1 MNSISLKKWTLS
13 TFLGWLLSVVFI
25 LILSGIFDGLGI
37 EGYQFYLG
45 ISVGLGV
52 GLTQWLRLR
61 KYSSISIKWVWYTAL
76 GAGLPFLIF
85 DLLKIYGHINFGERY
100 LLYSVSVAGLSVG
113 IMQYLLLKPYSP
125 QAINWIPVSLVGWVC
140 SALTVI
146 AINSSMQYIKQ
157 PLLGFIVNLSLILS
171 GGIVLGLI
179 TGSSIAKTKFVK
191 NA

>member
-1 MNSISLKKWTLS
+1 MDNISLKKWTLS

-61 KYSSISIKWVWYTAL
+61 KYSSIGIKWTWYTAL
-76 GAGLPFLIF
+76 GAGIPFLIF

-113 IMQYLLLKPYSP
+113 IMQYLLLRPYS
-125 QAINWIPVSLVGWVC
+125 QKAINWIPLSLIGWIC
-140 SALTVI
+140 AALTVLG
-146 AINSSMQYIKQ
+146 INSSMQHIKQ
-157 PLLGFIVNLSLILS
+157 PLLGLIVNLSLILA

-179 TGSSIAKTKFVK
+179 TGSFISKLNLSKQ
-191 NA
+191 

>member
-1 MNSISLKKWTLS
+1 MNTISLKKWTLS

-25 LILSGIFDGLGI
+25 LILSGIFDALGI

-61 KYSSISIKWVWYTAL
+61 KYSSIGIKWAWYTAL
-76 GAGLPFLIF
+76 GAGIPFLIF
-85 DLLKIYGHINFGERY
+85 DLLKLYGHVNFGDRY
-100 LLYSVSVAGLSVG
+100 LLYSVSVAGISVG

-125 QAINWIPVSLVGWVC
+125 KAINWIPLSLVGWIC
-140 SALTVI
+140 AGLTVLG
-146 AINSSMQYIKQ
+146 INSSMHYIKQ
-157 PLLGFIVNLSLILS
+157 PLLGLIVNLSLILA

-179 TGSSIAKTKFVK
+179 TGSFIAKTKFVK

>member
-61 KYSSISIKWVWYTAL
+61 KYSSIGIKWVWYTAL

-85 DLLKIYGHINFGERY
+85 DLVKIYGHVDFGERY
-100 LLYSVSVAGLSVG
+100 LLYSVSVGGLSVG

-125 QAINWIPVSLVGWVC
+125 KAINWIPLSLIGWVC
-140 SALTVI
+140 AALTVT
-146 AINSSMQYIKQ
+146 AINSSMEYIKQ
-157 PLLGFIVNLSLILS
+157 PLLGFIVNLSLILA

-179 TGSSIAKTKFVK
+179 TGSFIAKTKFVK

>member
-1 MNSISLKKWTLS
+1 MNTISLKKWTLS

-61 KYSSISIKWVWYTAL
+61 KYSSIGIKWVWYTAL

-85 DLLKIYGHINFGERY
+85 DLLKLYGHVNFGERY
-100 LLYSVSVAGLSVG
+100 LLYSVSVAGISVG
-113 IMQYLLLKPYSP
+113 IMQYLLLKPYSTK
-125 QAINWIPVSLVGWVC
+125 AINWIPLSLVGWVC
-140 SALTVI
+140 AALTVL
-146 AINSSMQYIKQ
+146 ALDYTKQVSSNPMIG
-157 PLLGFIVNLSLILS
+157 LVMNLALILG

-179 TGSSIAKTKFVK
+179 TGSFIAKTKFVK

>member
-45 ISVGLGV
+45 ISVGMGV
-52 GLTQWLRLR
+52 GLTQWLRLK
-61 KYSSISIKWVWYTAL
+61 KYSSIGIKWVWYTAL

-85 DLLKIYGHINFGERY
+85 DLLKIYGHINFGDRY

-113 IMQYLLLKPYSP
+113 ITQYLLLKPYSSK
-125 QAINWIPVSLVGWVC
+125 AINWIPLSLIGWVC
-140 SALTVI
+140 AALTVLALDYTKLI
-146 AINSSMQYIKQ
+146 SSSPMIG
-157 PLLGFIVNLSLILS
+157 LVLNLSLIL
-171 GGIVLGLI
+171 GGGAVLGLI
-179 TGSSIAKTKFVK
+179 TGSFIAKTTFVK
-191 NA
+191 NP

>member
-1 MNSISLKKWTLS
+1 MNSISLKKWTIS

-52 GLTQWLRLR
+52 GLTQWLRLK
-61 KYSSISIKWVWYTAL
+61 KYSSIDIKWVWYTAL

-113 IMQYLLLKPYSP
+113 IMQYLLLKPYSSK
-125 QAINWIPVSLVGWVC
+125 AVSWIPLSLVGWVC
-140 SALTVI
+140 AALTVI

-157 PLLGFIVNLSLILS
+157 PLLGFIVNLSLILA
-171 GGIVLGLI
+171 GGLVLGLI
-179 TGSSIAKTKFVK
+179 TGIFVSKVHFTK
-191 NA
+191 A

>member
-1 MNSISLKKWTLS
+1 MNTISLKKWTLS

-61 KYSSISIKWVWYTAL
+61 KYSSIGIKWVLYTAL

-85 DLLKIYGHINFGERY
+85 DLLKLYGHVNFGERY
-100 LLYSVSVAGLSVG
+100 LLYSVSVAGISVG
-113 IMQYLLLKPYSP
+113 IMQYQLLKTYSP
-125 QAINWIPVSLVGWVC
+125 KAINWIPLSLVGWIC
-140 SALTVI
+140 AALTVLG
-146 AINSSMQYIKQ
+146 INSSMQYIKQ
-157 PLLGFIVNLSLILS
+157 PLLGLIVNLSLILA

-179 TGSSIAKTKFVK
+179 TGSFIAKTKFVK

>member
-1 MNSISLKKWTLS
+1 MNTISLKKWTLS

-61 KYSSISIKWVWYTAL
+61 KYSSIGIKWAWYTAL

-85 DLLKIYGHINFGERY
+85 DLVKIYGHVDFGERY

-125 QAINWIPVSLVGWVC
+125 KAINWIPLSFVGWVC
-140 SALTVI
+140 AALTVLG
-146 AINSSMQYIKQ
+146 INSSMQHIKQ
-157 PLLGFIVNLSLILS
+157 PLLGFIVNLSLILA

-179 TGSSIAKTKFVK
+179 TGSFIAKTKFVK

>member
-1 MNSISLKKWTLS
+1 MNTISLKKWTLS

-61 KYSSISIKWVWYTAL
+61 KYSSIGIKWAWYTAL

-85 DLLKIYGHINFGERY
+85 DLVKIYGHVDFGERY

-125 QAINWIPVSLVGWVC
+125 KAINWIPLSLIGWVC
-140 SALTVI
+140 AALTVLG
-146 AINSSMQYIKQ
+146 INSSMQHIKQ
-157 PLLGFIVNLSLILS
+157 PLLGFIVNLSLILA

-179 TGSSIAKTKFVK
+179 TGSFIAKTKFVK

>member
-1 MNSISLKKWTLS
+1 MNTISLKKWTLS
-13 TFLGWLLSVVFI
+13 TFLGWLLSVLFI

-61 KYSSISIKWVWYTAL
+61 RNSDIGIKWAWYTAL

-85 DLLKIYGHINFGERY
+85 DLVKIYGHINFGDRY

-113 IMQYLLLKPYSP
+113 IMQYLLLKTYSSK
-125 QAINWIPVSLVGWVC
+125 AINWIPLSLVGWIC
-140 SALTVI
+140 AALTVLG
-146 AINSSMQYIKQ
+146 INSSMQYIKQ
-157 PLLGFIVNLSLILS
+157 PLLGLIVNLSLILA
-171 GGIVLGLI
+171 GGIVLGII
-179 TGSSIAKTKFVK
+179 TGSFISKVNLNKQS
-191 NA
+191 

>member
-1 MNSISLKKWTLS
+1 MNTISLKKWTLS

-61 KYSSISIKWVWYTAL
+61 KYSSIGIKWVWYTAL

-85 DLLKIYGHINFGERY
+85 DLVKIYGHVDFGERY

-113 IMQYLLLKPYSP
+113 IMQYLLLKPYSTK
-125 QAINWIPVSLVGWVC
+125 AINWIPLSFVGWIC
-140 SALTVI
+140 AALTVLG
-146 AINSSMQYIKQ
+146 INSSMRYIKQ
-157 PLLGFIVNLSLILS
+157 PLLGLIVNLSLILAS
-171 GGIVLGLI
+171 GIVLGLI
-179 TGSSIAKTKFVK
+179 TGSFIAKTKFVK

>member
-45 ISVGLGV
+45 ISVGMGV
-52 GLTQWLRLR
+52 GLTQWLRLK
-61 KYSSISIKWVWYTAL
+61 KYSSIGIKWVWYTAL

-113 IMQYLLLKPYSP
+113 ALQHLLLKPYTTK
-125 QAINWIPVSLVGWVC
+125 AANWIPLSLIGWVC
-140 SALTVI
+140 AALTVL
-146 AINSSMQYIKQ
+146 ALDYTKHVSSNPMIG
-157 PLLGFIVNLSLILS
+157 LVLNLSLIL
-171 GGIVLGLI
+171 GGGAVLGLI
-179 TGSSIAKTKFVK
+179 TGSFITKTTFVK
-191 NA
+191 NV

>member
-1 MNSISLKKWTLS
+1 MNTISLKKWTLS

-61 KYSSISIKWVWYTAL
+61 KYSNIGIKWVWYTAL

-85 DLLKIYGHINFGERY
+85 DLLKLYGHVNFGERY
-100 LLYSVSVAGLSVG
+100 LLYSVSVAGISVG
-113 IMQYLLLKPYSP
+113 IMQYLLLKPYSSK
-125 QAINWIPVSLVGWVC
+125 AINWIPLSFVGWIC
-140 SALTVI
+140 AALTVLG
-146 AINSSMQYIKQ
+146 INSSMHYIKQ
-157 PLLGFIVNLSLILS
+157 PLLGLIINLSLILA

-179 TGSSIAKTKFVK
+179 TGSFIAKTKFVK

>member
-1 MNSISLKKWTLS
+1 MNTISLKKWTLS

-61 KYSSISIKWVWYTAL
+61 KYSSIGIKWAWYTAL

-85 DLLKIYGHINFGERY
+85 DLVKIYGHVDFGERY

-113 IMQYLLLKPYSP
+113 IMQYLLLKPYSTK
-125 QAINWIPVSLVGWVC
+125 AINWIPLSLIGWVC
-140 SALTVI
+140 AALTVLG
-146 AINSSMQYIKQ
+146 INSSMQHIKQ
-157 PLLGFIVNLSLILS
+157 PLLGFIVNLSLILA

-179 TGSSIAKTKFVK
+179 TGSFIAKTKFVK

>member
-61 KYSSISIKWVWYTAL
+61 KYSSIDIKWVWYTTL

-113 IMQYLLLKPYSP
+113 IMQYLLLKHYSP
-125 QAINWIPVSLVGWVC
+125 KAINWIPLSLIGWVC
-140 SALTVI
+140 AALTVLG
-146 AINSSMQYIKQ
+146 INSSMQHIKQ
-157 PLLGFIVNLSLILS
+157 PLLGLIVNLSLILA

-179 TGSSIAKTKFVK
+179 TGSFISKQNLSKQ
-191 NA
+191 

>member
-1 MNSISLKKWTLS
+1 MNTISLKKWTLS

-52 GLTQWLRLR
+52 GVTQWLRLR
-61 KYSSISIKWVWYTAL
+61 RHSDIGIKWAWYTAL

-85 DLLKIYGHINFGERY
+85 DLVKIYGHVDFGERY

-113 IMQYLLLKPYSP
+113 IMQYLLLKTYSP
-125 QAINWIPVSLVGWVC
+125 KAINWIPLSLIGWIC
-140 SALTVI
+140 AALTVLG
-146 AINSSMQYIKQ
+146 INSSMHYIKQ
-157 PLLGFIVNLSLILS
+157 PLLGLIVNLSLILA
-171 GGIVLGLI
+171 GGIVLGII
-179 TGSSIAKTKFVK
+179 TGSFISKVNFNKQS
-191 NA
+191 

>member
-1 MNSISLKKWTLS
+1 MNTISLKKWTLS

-61 KYSSISIKWVWYTAL
+61 KYSSIGIKWAWYTAL

-85 DLLKIYGHINFGERY
+85 DLVKIYGHINFGERY

-125 QAINWIPVSLVGWVC
+125 KAINWIPLSLIGWVC
-140 SALTVI
+140 AALTVI

-157 PLLGFIVNLSLILS
+157 PLLGFIVNLSLILA

-179 TGSSIAKTKFVK
+179 TGSFIAKTKFVK

>member
-1 MNSISLKKWTLS
+1 MNTISLKKWTLS

-61 KYSSISIKWVWYTAL
+61 KYSSIGIKWAWYTAL

-85 DLLKIYGHINFGERY
+85 DLVKIYGHVDFGERY

-125 QAINWIPVSLVGWVC
+125 KAINWIPLSLIGWVC
-140 SALTVI
+140 AALTVLG
-146 AINSSMQYIKQ
+146 INTSMQHIKQ
-157 PLLGFIVNLSLILS
+157 PLLGLIVNLSLILA

-179 TGSSIAKTKFVK
+179 TGSFISKLNLSKQ
-191 NA
+191 

>member
-1 MNSISLKKWTLS
+1 MNTISLKKWTLS

-61 KYSSISIKWVWYTAL
+61 KYSSIGIKWVWYTAL

-85 DLLKIYGHINFGERY
+85 DLVKIYGHVDFGERY

-125 QAINWIPVSLVGWVC
+125 KAINWIPLSLVGWVC
-140 SALTVI
+140 AALTVLG
-146 AINSSMQYIKQ
+146 INTSMQHIKQ
-157 PLLGFIVNLSLILS
+157 PLLGLIVNLSLILA

-179 TGSSIAKTKFVK
+179 TGSFISKLNLSKQ
-191 NA
+191 

>member
-1 MNSISLKKWTLS
+1 MNSISLKKWALS

-52 GLTQWLRLR
+52 GLTQWFRLK
-61 KYSSISIKWVWYTAL
+61 KYSNIGIKWVWYTAL

-85 DLLKIYGHINFGERY
+85 DLLKLYGHVNFGEHY

-113 IMQYLLLKPYSP
+113 TLQHLLLKPYSTK
-125 QAINWIPVSLVGWVC
+125 AINWIALSLVAWIC
-140 SALTVI
+140 AAITVI
-146 AINSSMQYIKQ
+146 TINSSMQYIKQ
-157 PLLGFIVNLSLILS
+157 PLIGFIINLSLILS

-179 TGSSIAKTKFVK
+179 TGIFIAKTTFVK

>member
-52 GLTQWLRLR
+52 GLTQWLRLK
-61 KYSSISIKWVWYTAL
+61 KYSNIGIKWVWYTAL

-85 DLLKIYGHINFGERY
+85 DLLKLYGHVNFGERY

-125 QAINWIPVSLVGWVC
+125 QAINWIPLSLVGWVC